1 MAWTRRRRP
10 EQDLPALR
18 RAVDDPD
25 AFAELYDALAER
37 VVVFF
42 NRRVFDGQ
50 LALDLTGETFAVTF
64 EERARFRGGTVAE
77 QEGFVFAIARTR
89 LSRYWR
95 RGRVERAALQRL
107 GVEVPLV
114 QDDELERIDELAGLA
129 DARRRIAEEMRR
141 LPAEQQTAIEGRI
154 VRERTYSELSDELG
168 VSEQVVRARVSR
180 GLRRLGDK
188 LEDVVEEGV
197 K

>member
-1 MAWTRRRRP
+1 MAWTRRRRT
-10 EQDLPALR
+10 EQDLPALH

-37 VVVFF
+37 VLMFF
-42 NRRVFDGQ
+42 SRRVFDGQ

-64 EERARFRGGTVAE
+64 EERARFRGRTVAE

-95 RGRVERAALQRL
+95 RGRVEKAALRRL
-107 GVEVPLV
+107 GVEVPLA
-114 QDDELERIDELAGLA
+114 QDDELERIDELAALA
-129 DARRRIAEEMRR
+129 DARRRVAEEMRL
-141 LPAEQQTAIEGRI
+141 LPAEQQSAIEGRI
-154 VRERTYSELSDELG
+154 VRERTYTELSDELG

-188 LEDVVEEGV
+188 LEDVVQEGV
-197 K
+197 P

>member
-1 MAWTRRRRP
+1 MAWTRRRRI

-18 RAVDDPD
+18 RAADDPD
-25 AFAELYDALAER
+25 AFAELYDALSER
-37 VVVFF
+37 VLFF
-42 NRRVFDGQ
+42 FSRRVFDGQ

-64 EERARFRGGTVAE
+64 EERTRFRGSTVAE

-95 RGRVERAALQRL
+95 CGRVERAALQRL
-107 GVEVPLV
+107 GVAVPLV
-114 QDDELERIDELAGLA
+114 QDEEIERIEELAGLA
-129 DARRRIAEEMRR
+129 AARRRIAEELRR
-141 LPAEQQTAIEGRI
+141 LPADQQTAIEGHI
-154 VRERTYSELSDELG
+154 VRERSYTELSDELG

-197 K
+197 P

>member
-1 MAWTRRRRP
+1 MAWTRRRRT

-37 VVVFF
+37 VLMFF
-42 NRRVFDGQ
+42 SRRVFDGQ

-95 RGRVERAALQRL
+95 RGRVEKAALRRL
-107 GVEVPLV
+107 GVEVPLA
-114 QDDELERIDELAGLA
+114 QDDELERIDELAALA
-129 DARRRIAEEMRR
+129 DARRRVAEEMRL
-141 LPAEQQTAIEGRI
+141 LPAEQQSAIEGRI
-154 VRERTYSELSDELG
+154 VRERTYTELSDELG

-188 LEDVVEEGV
+188 LEDVVQEGV
-197 K
+197 L

>member
-1 MAWTRRRRP
+1 MAWTRRRRI

-18 RAVDDPD
+18 RAADDPD
-25 AFAELYDALAER
+25 AFAELYDALSER
-37 VVVFF
+37 VLFF
-42 NRRVFDGQ
+42 FSRRVFDGQ

-64 EERARFRGGTVAE
+64 EERTRFRGSTVAE

-107 GVEVPLV
+107 GVAVPLV
-114 QDDELERIDELAGLA
+114 QDEEIERIEELAGLA
-129 DARRRIAEEMRR
+129 AARRRIAEELRR
-141 LPAEQQTAIEGRI
+141 LPADQQTAIEGHI
-154 VRERTYSELSDELG
+154 VRERSYTELSDELG

-197 K
+197 P